1 MSNTNQVEVVKKA
14 LDLMKSAE
22 RGRREIRDLERQKD
36 DKRPQ
41 KREVTKQPYPKVN
54 STLSFK
60 KYFIIILIACVVLF
74 ALGAEMESMLVVFLG
89 MLWLPAELICYF
101 GFFSKRKK
109 AEEERLR
116 AEPEY
121 RNACLEIDRYYEAQ
135 VHQAEMEFAAAQKEY
150 NEEILPG
157 IESEIGKKRNA
168 VRASEG
174 ELKDLFETSKII
186 PKQYQNT
193 SALEYLYDMMSTSE
207 YDIKEAINS
216 YERDMTRRREE
227 EAMRLQ
233 AEANAIEDARVGALE
248 EANYIADRTRR
259 EQRRQ
264 AVVGMVQ
271 NHNRNKALDR
281 LSRK

>member
-1 MSNTNQVEVVKKA
+1 
-14 LDLMKSAE
+14 
-22 RGRREIRDLERQKD
+22 
-36 DKRPQ
+36 
-41 KREVTKQPYPKVN
+41 
-54 STLSFK
+54 
-60 KYFIIILIACVVLF
+60 
-74 ALGAEMESMLVVFLG
+74 
-89 MLWLPAELICYF
+89 
-101 GFFSKRKK
+101 
-109 AEEERLR
+109 
-116 AEPEY
+116 
-121 RNACLEIDRYYEAQ
+121 
-135 VHQAEMEFAAAQKEY
+135 
-150 NEEILPG
+150 
-157 IESEIGKKRNA
+157 
-168 VRASEG
+168 
-174 ELKDLFETSKII
+174 
-186 PKQYQNT
+186 
-193 SALEYLYDMMSTSE
+193 MMSTSE